1 MREVA
6 SIIIRTLYLTCMTII
21 ILLPQVPSAPPT
33 YVRVSEVTSSSITVQ
48 WGPVDCIHR
57 NGDITSYSVQYG
69 EVEPES
75 GLQEVANR
83 RATITG
89 LTPSTEYAV
98 SAAAIN
104 NNGTGVYSDEVV
116 QKTAGEHIADAVF
129 DVLS

>member
-1 MREVA
+1 
-6 SIIIRTLYLTCMTII
+6 MTII
-21 ILLPQVPSAPPT
+21 TLLQVPSAPPT
-33 YVRVSEVTSSSITVQ
+33 SVRVSEVTSSSITVQ
-48 WGPVDCIHR
+48 WKPVDCIHR
-57 NGDITSYSVQYG
+57 NGDLTGYSVQYG
-69 EVEPES
+69 EVSSTEPVS

-104 NNGTGVYSDEVV
+104 DNGTGVYSDEVV